1 MNVAP
6 DRPTYEVQEQ
16 DWDRVA
22 ELVAKHAEDQITI
35 AGLLYGLN
43 RSYTVRDIAHKLK
56 ERGVATFSHSWV
68 AKLVKVWGHW
78 VVRGGYLPDQLV
90 RLPITKLYIAA
101 VYDVDDL
108 DYVRANMDIPDSEFQ
123 AMLRKEKGAPPTGK
137 LVSLPPQVVENI
149 ERTIERLSMYGYQT
163 TTIAVL
169 EYAMEVVNTMPD
181 DTLIRTWMLTHGE
194 IPPDYEQEEA
204 AGAARTLH

>member
-6 DRPTYEVQEQ
+6 DRPVYDVSEA

-43 RSYTVRDIAHKLK
+43 RSYTVREIAQKLK

-78 VVRGGYLPDQLV
+78 VVRNSYLPEHLV

-101 VYDVDDL
+101 VYDINDL
-108 DYVRANMDIPDSEFQ
+108 DYVRAHIDIPDSEFQ
-123 AMLRKEKGAPPTGK
+123 AMLRKERGRPPIGK
-137 LVSLPPQVVENI
+137 LVSLPPSVVEAI
-149 ERTIERLSMYGYQT
+149 ERTIERLSAHGYHA

-169 EYAMEVVNTMPD
+169 EYAVEVVNMMPD
-181 DTLIRTWMLTHGE
+181 DMLIRYWMLVHGE
-194 IPPDYEQEEA
+194 VPPDHEQEV
-204 AGAARTLH
+204 AGAARALN